1 MKYEIDNNG
10 HCNIPDSVTSIGMHA
25 FSYCMGLKSI
35 TIPDSVTTIGD
46 GAFSDC
52 TGLKSIT
59 IPDSVTSI
67 EPCAFHNCTGL
78 TSVTIPDS
86 VTSIGMYAFSN
97 CTGLKSVTTHKHTI
111 IVIDDRWLQIGCKCE
126 TRDWWLSDE
135 GKQYGLNNGYTEED
149 IETYR
154 AIKETE

>member
-35 TIPDSVTTIGD
+35 TIPDSVTSIGVH
-46 GAFSDC
+46 AFWGC

-67 EPCAFHNCTGL
+67 GA
-78 TSVTIPDS
+78 
-86 VTSIGMYAFSN
+86 YAFSD
-97 CTGLKSVTTHKHTI
+97 CTGLKSMETHKHTI
-111 IVIDDRWLQIGCKCE
+111 IIVDDRWLQIGCKCE

-135 GKQYGLNNGYTEED
+135 GKQLGLDNGYTEED

-154 AIKETE
+154 AIKE

>member
-10 HCNIPDSVTSIGMHA
+10 HCTIPDSVTSIGMCAFWGCTWLKSITIPGSVTSIEPCA

-35 TIPDSVTTIGD
+35 TIPDSVTSIGMYSFW
-46 GAFSDC
+46 GC

-67 EPCAFHNCTGL
+67 GA
-78 TSVTIPDS
+78 
-86 VTSIGMYAFSN
+86 YAFSD
-97 CTGLKSVTTHKHTI
+97 CTGLKSMETHKHTI
-111 IVIDDRWLQIGCKCE
+111 IIVDDRWLQIGCKCE

-135 GKQYGLNNGYTEED
+135 GKQLGLDNGYTEED

-154 AIKETE
+154 AIKE

>member
-1 MKYEIDNNG
+1 MTITEKTKKHEIDNNG
-10 HCNIPDSVTSIGMHA
+10 HCTIPNSVTSIERYA
-25 FSYCMGLKSI
+25 FSGCR
-35 TIPDSVTTIGD
+35 
-46 GAFSDC
+46 
-52 TGLKSIT
+52 GLKSIT

-67 EPCAFHNCTGL
+67 GMYAFWGCTVL
-78 TSVTIPDS
+78 KSITLPDS
-86 VTSIGMYAFSN
+86 VTSIGESAFSN
-97 CTGLKSVTTHKHTI
+97 CMGLKSVTTHKHTI

>member
-10 HCNIPDSVTSIGMHA
+10 HCNIPDSVTSIGAHA
-25 FSYCMGLKSI
+25 FSY
-35 TIPDSVTTIGD
+35 
-46 GAFSDC
+46 C

-67 EPCAFHNCTGL
+67 GDEAFWNCTGL
-78 TSVTIPDS
+78 KSITIPDS
-86 VTSIGMYAFSN
+86 VTSIGMYAFSY
-97 CTGLKSVTTHKHTI
+97 CTVLKSMETHKHTI
-111 IVIDDRWLQIGCKCE
+111 IIVDDRWLQIGCKCE

-135 GKQYGLNNGYTEED
+135 GKQYGLDNGYTEED

-154 AIKETE
+154 AIKE